1 MGMQAKKKV
10 LVGGCFDILHY
21 GHVHFLKKAR
31 SLGDYLIVALESD
44 QNIKRLKGGGRPFH
58 DQEKRRE
65 MLESLTFVDEVIIL
79 GPKMMDRDYEKLVIE
94 VKPNIIAAT
103 KGDVMLE
110 KKRDHAKKIGA
121 KIIEIPKVKVAS
133 TSQIAKLLRL
143 E

>member
-133 TSQIAKLLRL
+133 TSQIAKLLKL